1 MQCRLRQAIVF
12 CVLAIAFVVFA
23 APAVAAPA
31 APATALAISA
41 PTGDALRAAAPAID
55 ADVTVSWTIDAP
67 VSSGYFCVYLM
78 NSRSNKAE
86 GAWQQS
92 VVRGATAYS
101 TEVTLEPS
109 FQQGDFYIL
118 VSYRTRRGAT
128 PLFSDRTD
136 GTFRFQT
143 AAPFYHTDAAGQ
155 PVPAK
160 IPRDTDTAVTFSFW
174 IVDPDVRTVET
185 AFVVFYQAGA
195 VPVARFPIP
204 DAADLTVA
212 PECSGDPSQ
221 LNTRTVTCNLPA
233 GFYTWGIDAGGGVMD
248 CSQVGT
254 ISVTRH

>member
-1 MQCRLRQAIVF
+1 MQRRLRQAIVF

-55 ADVTVSWTIDAP
+55 AEVTVSWTIDAP
-67 VSSGYFCVYLM
+67 VSSGYFCVYLI
-78 NSRSNKAE
+78 NDRSGKAE
-86 GAWQQS
+86 GAWKQT

-109 FQQGDFYIL
+109 YQQGDFYIL
-118 VSYRTRRGAT
+118 VNYRTRRGAT

-136 GTFRFQT
+136 GTFRFQS
-143 AAPFYHTDAAGQ
+143 AAPFSHTDAAGQ

-174 IVDPDVRTVET
+174 IVDPDVRTVEA
-185 AFVVFYQAGA
+185 AFVVFYQTIG

-204 DAADLTVA
+204 DAAHLTVA
-212 PECSGDPSQ
+212 PECSGDPSL
-221 LNTRTVTCNLPA
+221 LNTRTVECNLPA
-233 GFYTWGIDAGGGVMD
+233 GFYMWYIDAGGGPID
-248 CSQVGT
+248 GSYIGT
-254 ISVTRH
+254 ISVMRH

>member
-1 MQCRLRQAIVF
+1 MHRLLRQAIVF
-12 CVLAIAFVVFA
+12 CVLAIAFAAFA
-23 APAVAAPA
+23 APVLAAPP

-41 PTGDALRAAAPAID
+41 PTGDALRAAPPAID

-67 VSSGYFCVYLM
+67 VSSGYFCVYLI
-78 NSRSNKAE
+78 NSRSSAAE
-86 GAWQQS
+86 GAWQQR

-109 FQQGDFYIL
+109 FLQGDYYLL

-128 PLFSDRTD
+128 PLFSDRTE
-136 GTFRFQT
+136 GTFRFQA

-160 IPRDTDTAVTFSFW
+160 IPRNTDTAVTFSFW
-174 IVDPDVRTVET
+174 VVDPDQRTVE
-185 AFVVFYQAGA
+185 AASVVFYLVAG

-204 DAADLTVA
+204 DAAHLTVA
-212 PECSGDPSQ
+212 PECSGDPSL

-233 GFYTWGIDAGGGVMD
+233 GFYMWGIDAGGGVMD
-248 CSQVGT
+248 CSRIGT
-254 ISVTRH
+254 ITVTRH